1 MASLKVG
8 LTYDLRTDYLAEGF
22 SDEETAEF
30 DKIETVEAIESALHA
45 SGYTTDRIGNIK
57 SLSKRLI
64 SGEKWDIVFNI
75 AEGMYG
81 VAREGQ
87 VPALLD
93 AYNIPYTFSDTLI
106 MALTLHKGLTKRV
119 IRDLGVATADFAIV
133 EKIDDIEKINLSYPM
148 FAKPAA
154 EGNGKGIAPNSIIKN
169 KSELESVCSSLVS
182 KFDGPV
188 IVEEFL
194 PGREFTVGIVGTGEN
209 SRAIGTLEVASTE
222 KGDQN
227 VYSYENKQNC
237 HEFCEYILIKGEI
250 AEKCEKTALDA
261 WKGLGCR
268 DAGRIDLRYDS
279 DGIPNFLE
287 VNPVAGLNPIDS
299 DLPIICTKIGLPY
312 NDLIKQ
318 IMDSAILR
326 IK

>member
-1 MASLKVG
+1 MFLIKVG
-8 LTYDLRTDYLAEGF
+8 LTYDLRSDYTAEGF
-22 SDEETAEF
+22 TDEETAEF
-30 DKIETVEAIESALHA
+30 DKIETVEAIETALHA
-45 SGYTTDRIGNIK
+45 AGYLTDRIGNIK
-57 SLSKRLI
+57 SLAKRLI
-64 SGEKWDIVFNI
+64 AGEKWDIVFNI

-106 MALTLHKGLTKRV
+106 MALTLHKGFTKSV
-119 IRDLGVATADFAIV
+119 IRDIGVPTADFAVV
-133 EKIDDIEKINLSYPM
+133 EKIEDISKIRFGYPL

-154 EGNGKGIAPNSIIKN
+154 EGNGKGISSDSIIKN
-169 KSELESVCSSLVS
+169 KAELVFTCSYLLK
-182 KFDGPV
+182 KFNGPV

-194 PGREFTVGIVGTGEN
+194 PGREFTVGIIGTGDNARAVGT
-209 SRAIGTLEVASTE
+209 IEVVSTE

-227 VYSYENKQNC
+227 VYTYENKQNC
-237 HEFCEYILIKGEI
+237 HEFCEYILIKGDI
-250 AEKCEKTALDA
+250 AEKCEKVALDA

-268 DAGRIDLRYDS
+268 DAGRIDLRYDAK
-279 DGIPNFLE
+279 GVPNFLE

-299 DLPIICTKIGLPY
+299 DLPIICSKIGLPY

-318 IMDSAILR
+318 IMDSAVKR